1 MKPYQTAVIAE
12 KAELDMKRERL
23 DTFIN
28 SNEFDG
34 LGFLDQ
40 SLLVVQAD
48 AMSLYSGVLTQRI
61 QQFHRQDK
69 QNPVR

>member
-1 MKPYQTAVIAE
+1 MKPYQTRVIAE

-23 DTFIN
+23 DAFIE
-28 SNEFDG
+28 SNEFDT
-34 LGFLDQ
+34 LSYMDQ

-61 QQFHRQDK
+61 QNFHRA
-69 QNPVR
+69 

>member
-23 DTFIN
+23 DAFIE
-28 SNEFDG
+28 SNEFDS
-34 LGFLDQ
+34 LSYMDQ

-61 QQFHRQDK
+61 QNFHRA
-69 QNPVR
+69 